1 MSSGNSYITNLWYVS
16 TREDNGEVKVRLGFQ
31 ANDSVGTAQ
40 LMYEQEDISDF
51 DPTSGLM
58 MYMSNNE
65 GMFPDD
71 YYYQIVEIYGGLTSE
86 ASGVMEITGDG
97 TLELGYTYTIQA
109 YDGGTPTVT
118 MEFEPALNTNPKA
131 KDLASGTLASSIS
144 ASTTNLLVYVGD
156 GSATAIKGVW
166 PDTPFYA
173 TLMPASPSAGVP
185 NSLDSEIVKVTAVGN
200 DQIGNTTLTV
210 VRGQKGTTTKAFS
223 EGDVVTNAIYAGD
236 AVLLSEEGTSETET
250 PWVGTDDIENGAVKV
265 EKIDWD
271 TIIPQS
277 TGTTYALPMKYKGK
291 TIYARRFAGTF
302 NLSGATRVQFTL
314 LGTETN
320 AKIVRTIGWF
330 GPFAGASNAEVNQ
343 TFGADGL
350 TFTGYTQV
358 VASSSAG
365 ICLRAMYNTT
375 NTGAY
380 YDTVVYWIRDT

>member
-31 ANDSVGTAQ
+31 ANDSAGTAQ

-51 DPTSGLM
+51 DPSSGLM

-156 GSATAIKGVW
+156 GSASTIKAVW

-185 NSLDSEIVKVTAVGN
+185 NNLDSEIVKVTAVGN
-200 DQIGNTTLTV
+200 DQVGNTTLTV

-236 AVLLSEEGTSETET
+236 AVLLGENETSETET
-250 PWVGTDDIENGAVKV
+250 PWVGTDDIEDGAVTDD
-265 EKIDWD
+265 KIDWESMPGTLVKKVVLYSGSATAGSVTLSDSVVNYDYILIRWKTSFNGTQYGD
-271 TIIPQS
+271 T
-277 TGTTYALPMKYKGK
+277 L
-291 TIYARRFAGTF
+291 
-302 NLSGATRVQFTL
+302 LSG
-314 LGTETN
+314 G
-320 AKIVRTIGWF
+320 
-330 GPFAGASNAEVNQ
+330 SNYNFSITA
-343 TFGADGL
+343 
-350 TFTGYTQV
+350 TQV
-358 VASSSAG
+358 DWNGSSKLINTANYFFNNNAITYSRASSYNNQNSNQISILEVVG
-365 ICLRAMYNTT
+365 IKM
-375 NTGAY
+375 
-380 YDTVVYWIRDT
+380 V